1 MRYFITNVLPH
12 HLSGKYKVSYAGSNF
27 SWALINSFAFDRTF
41 SIAPANV
48 TGELADVEME
58 QLVYSDWRK
67 KNSILRKLAPFKE
80 NWMIFK
86 MIEPRSS
93 LWFYNISLL
102 NVLLFYLCK
111 MFKPSTKCN
120 VIVLDVYLPKRK
132 ISFANF
138 FLWTINKSDAVI
150 KLSNSHRFT
159 CKNSVCLPGVVPEI
173 APSYPLVNEIKR
185 DFMLSGLLRE
195 DISQIT
201 LIIKVFSRLPDIDLH
216 ITGFTENDE
225 AIKMTCNKYPNI
237 HYHGE
242 LPFDE
247 YINLL
252 HETPFLLNTRDPKEE
267 GNQCNFPSK
276 VIEGIL
282 HNRIIVS
289 TIQYEQLSGLRY
301 FTISSEEDKM
311 VKQISEIFNMASAD
325 ILLYANQSDYAKAK
339 FNPTCWRRIMINLE
353 SSK

>member
-27 SWALINSFAFDRTF
+27 SWALINSSAFDRTF
-41 SIAPANV
+41 SIAPVNV
-48 TGELADVEME
+48 VGELVDVQME

-67 KNSILRKLAPFKE
+67 KNLLLRKMAPFKE

-102 NVLLFYLCK
+102 NVLLFYLCRI
-111 MFKPSTKCN
+111 FKPSTKCN
-120 VIVLDVYLPKRK
+120 VIVLDVYLPKQK
-132 ISFANF
+132 ASLANF
-138 FLWTINKSDAVI
+138 FLWTINKSNALI

-159 CKNSVCLPGVVPEI
+159 CRNSVCLPGVVPENS
-173 APSYPLVNEIKR
+173 PSYPLVKEIKR
-185 DFMLSGLLRE
+185 AFLLSGLLRE
-195 DISQIT
+195 DISQLT
-201 LIIKVFSRLPDIDLH
+201 LVIKVFSHLPDIDLH
-216 ITGFTENDE
+216 ITGFAKNDE
-225 AIKMTCNKYPNI
+225 DIKLACSKFPNI

-252 HETPFLLNTRDPKEE
+252 HETPFLLSTRDPKEE

-289 TIQYEQLSGLRY
+289 TIKYEQLSGLKY
-301 FTISSEEDKM
+301 FTITSEENEM
-311 VKQISEIFNMASAD
+311 VKQISEIFNITSAD
-325 ILLYANQSDYAKAK
+325 IITYANQSDYAKTK
-339 FNPTCWRRIMINLE
+339 FNPACWKKIMSNLE